1 MPKLEPQFFFSQA
14 MPRLVVLGSVW
25 LVYTLIDNFT
35 QCQMVLRWNLTSCL
49 FVLHEYLCMYQLWML
64 SDNLFLFRVGYKWI
78 TKFLALGC
86 YAVLLFPG
94 FIQGLNS
101 VVYNIILIRIIM
113 HVQIL
118 IWNALVSPINITYP
132 LPFCFIV
139 GYYYFFS
146 KQIRRSIV
154 YGDKPRNRY
163 ALSIL
168 SICHLFLYSYKFLQ
182 LL

>member
-1 MPKLEPQFFFSQA
+1 MRHKFFSQA
-14 MPRLVVLGSVW
+14 KPRFLVRGLIW
-25 LVYTLIDNFT
+25 LIFTLIRHLYSMSNG
-35 QCQMVLRWNLTSCL
+35 LSWNLTSCCL
-49 FVLHEYLCMYQLWML
+49 FVLHEYLRMYQLWTL
-64 SDNLFLFRVGYKWI
+64 SDHLFLFRVGYKWI
-78 TKFLALGC
+78 TRFLALGC